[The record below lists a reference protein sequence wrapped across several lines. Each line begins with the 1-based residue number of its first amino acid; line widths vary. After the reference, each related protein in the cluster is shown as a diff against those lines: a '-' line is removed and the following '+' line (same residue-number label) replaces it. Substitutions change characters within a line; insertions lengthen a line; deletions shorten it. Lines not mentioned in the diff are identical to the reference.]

1 MIKLDL
7 YRLLPETHALG
18 TDEEADSDC
27 NYTPY
32 RIFVLESRL
41 YPFIYKMFPN
51 INLYIYPKSIYNPKT
66 YRMDVYLTLTKI
78 LTEDSEELIELTE
91 EQKDK
96 IQDKINKITSEN
108 IDYALIDINEFYKS
122 LPKKYP
128 FGWFRSV
135 LEYTSLDSSFNP
147 FIRPEGIYLKFN
159 LDSDYKPAYY
169 NVCKF
174 LKERI
179 AEFYSKGVVVL
190 SNLIDSKTKEK
201 LTKDWHL
208 VAIDEEEIQKRLFQ
222 PNWKD
227 GRFANNPVDFLLRKI
242 EGDEYIR
249 IKLPDNLVKRH
260 GIIKSLEKEELIVEG
275 SYLKIKAENLEKAR
289 KIAFVIEDAKSNT
302 NGRVVVLTSGRLSEI
317 YLFFEYAEKFKKGEC
332 ISYSTNSNENPY
344 MFSCLLKEND
354 YMSNQDLQERFRNY
368 ALDRLIQVSKITKL
382 KNMSPHEIIEQ
393 EYSK

>member
-51 INLYIYPKSIYNPKT
+51 KNLYIYPKSIYNPKT
-66 YRMDVYLTLTKI
+66 YRMDVYLRITEITSPDSEKTIDLTK
-78 LTEDSEELIELTE
+78 EQEE
-91 EQKDK
+91 K

-108 IDYALIDINEFYKS
+108 IDYALIDIHEFYES
-122 LPKKYP
+122 LPQKYP
-128 FGWFRSV
+128 FPWFRSV
-135 LEYTSLDSSFNP
+135 LEYTGIDSSYNP
-147 FIRPEGIYLKFN
+147 FIKKEGIYLKFN
-159 LDSDYKPAYY
+159 PDSDYKPAFYK
-169 NVCKF
+169 VCGF

-179 AEFYSKGVVVL
+179 DEFYSKGVIVL
-190 SNLIDSKTKEK
+190 SNLIDSKTKQK
-201 LTKDWHL
+201 LIKNWSL
-208 VAIDEEEIQKRLFQ
+208 ISIDEEEIEKRLFQ
-222 PNWKD
+222 PNWSD
-227 GRFANNPVDFLLRKI
+227 GRFAKNPVDFLLRKI

-260 GIIKSLEKEELIVEG
+260 GIIRSLNKEDLIVEG
-275 SYLKIKAENLEKAR
+275 SYLKVKSENLDKAK
-289 KIAFVIEDAKSNT
+289 KIISVVEVAEETT
-302 NGRVVVLTSGRLSEI
+302 NGRVVVLAANRMSEI

-332 ISYSTNSNENPY
+332 ISYSVNSNENPY

-354 YMSNQDLQERFRNY
+354 YMSIQNLQERFRNY
-368 ALDRLIQVSKITKL
+368 ALDRLIEVSKVTKL

-393 EYSK
+393 EYIK

>member
-159 LDSDYKPAYY
+159 PDSDYKPAYY

-368 ALDRLIQVSKITKL
+368 ALDRLIEVSKITKL
-382 KNMSPHEIIEQ
+382 KNMSPHDIIEQ
-393 EYSK
+393 EYSN